1 MREQEESED
10 ASVWQLG
17 LLVLL
22 YVSVVSVSIMVVMHR
37 HQSRALFVQ
46 SQKLEKQHDILIA
59 QWSRLKLE
67 QGVVLNEIYVERKA
81 KQELGMKVPNAK
93 DIRMVKEQ

>member
-1 MREQEESED
+1 MIIVEDKD
-10 ASVWQLG
+10 ASKWQVV

-22 YVSVVSVSIMVVMHR
+22 YLSVVVMAIFVVMQR

-46 SQKLEKQHDILIA
+46 SEKLAKQHNILIA

-81 KQELGMKVPNAK
+81 RKDLGMRIPKAK
-93 DIRMVKEQ
+93 NIRMVKE

>member
-1 MREQEESED
+1 VIIIED
-10 ASVWQLG
+10 KDGPKWQLA

-22 YVSVVSVSIMVVMHR
+22 YVAVIAVAILTVMQR

-46 SQKLEKQHDILIA
+46 SEKLATQHNILIA
-59 QWSRLKLE
+59 HWSRLKLE

-81 KQELGMKVPNAK
+81 REDLRMKIPKAK
-93 DIRMVKEQ
+93 DITMVKER

>member
-1 MREQEESED
+1 VIIAEDKD
-10 ASVWQLG
+10 ASKWQVALLG
-17 LLVLL
+17 LLYL
-22 YVSVVSVSIMVVMHR
+22 SVIAVATLVVMQR

-46 SQKLEKQHDILIA
+46 SEKLTKQHNILIA

-81 KQELGMKVPNAK
+81 REDLGMRIPKAK

>member
-1 MREQEESED
+1 MIIVEDKD
-10 ASVWQLG
+10 ASKWQVV

-22 YVSVVSVSIMVVMHR
+22 YLSVVVMAIFVVMQR

-46 SQKLEKQHDILIA
+46 SEKLAKQHNILIA

-81 KQELGMKVPNAK
+81 RQDLGMRIPKAK
-93 DIRMVKEQ
+93 NIRMVKE

>member
-1 MREQEESED
+1 VIIVEGKD
-10 ASVWQLG
+10 APRWQV
-17 LLVLL
+17 VLL
-22 YVSVVSVSIMVVMHR
+22 ALFYFLVVAIAILVVMQR

-46 SQKLEKQHDILIA
+46 SEKLAKQHNILIA

-81 KQELGMKVPNAK
+81 RQDLGMRIPKAK
-93 DIRMVKEQ
+93 NIRVVKEE

>member
-1 MREQEESED
+1 MTVTQNNIGSKWPL
-10 ASVWQLG
+10 VV
-17 LLVLL
+17 LLVL
-22 YVSVVSVSIMVVMHR
+22 YVAVIVLATMVIMHR
-37 HQSRALFVQ
+37 HQSRGLFVQ

-81 KQELGMKVPNAK
+81 REDLGMRMPVAK
-93 DIRMVKEQ
+93 DIRMVKE

>member
-1 MREQEESED
+1 MIIIEDKD
-10 ASVWQLG
+10 ASKWQVI

-22 YVSVVSVSIMVVMHR
+22 YLSVIAMAIFVVMQR
-37 HQSRALFVQ
+37 HQSRTLFVQ
-46 SQKLEKQHDILIA
+46 SEKLAKQHNILIA

-81 KQELGMKVPNAK
+81 REDLGMRIPKVKNIK
-93 DIRMVKEQ
+93 MVKE

>member
-1 MREQEESED
+1 MKEQESK
-10 ASVWQLG
+10 SSGWKVG
-17 LLVLL
+17 LLLLL
-22 YVSVVSVSIMVVMHR
+22 YVSVIAVAIMVVMHR

-81 KQELGMKVPNAK
+81 KEDLGMRVPKAK
-93 DIRMVKEQ
+93 DIRMVKE